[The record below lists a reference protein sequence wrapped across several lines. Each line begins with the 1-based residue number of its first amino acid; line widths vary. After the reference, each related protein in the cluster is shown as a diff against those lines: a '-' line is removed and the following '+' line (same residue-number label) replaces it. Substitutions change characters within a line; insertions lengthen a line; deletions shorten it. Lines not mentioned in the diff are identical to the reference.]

1 MTPEVSPG
9 CTSMYMC
16 AFKPFPACAC
26 VYMQIHNQSIKTNCS
41 MLDMWLIV
49 LLFSPGHWATR
60 SHWHLEDAGSPWIF
74 SSASWR
80 WKFLSLQQPLTLS
93 ERSCPHQQ
101 GQITKSAQT
110 VHSCSK
116 ARWRGG
122 HLSPACLGQLS
133 FRTEEPEKV
142 WGRLYPLEPGRLL
155 GSIEDA
161 LFRLTLGVSLS
172 GTVRDSPLGDPG
184 WPCAWLK
191 VFGEKCNKSQK
202 ATLL

>member
-1 MTPEVSPG
+1 MDPG
-9 CTSMYMC
+9 
-16 AFKPFPACAC
+16 P
-26 VYMQIHNQSIKTNCS
+26 
-41 MLDMWLIV
+41 
-49 LLFSPGHWATR
+49 PGPTGTLR
-60 SHWHLEDAGSPWIF
+60 MPGSPWIF

-93 ERSCPHQQ
+93 EGSCPHQQ
-101 GQITKSAQT
+101 GLVTKSAQT

-122 HLSPACLGQLS
+122 HLSPACLGQLLS
-133 FRTEEPEKV
+133 RTEEPEKV

-155 GSIEDA
+155 GSIEGA

-172 GTVRDSPLGDPG
+172 RTVRDSPLGDPG

-202 ATLL
+202 ATLLWWRASGQPDAAGSITASDGLGFSGLFLRSVRENNAQPHQGFHYKSP